1 MKPPGTPSEFQ
12 NPWPQ
17 TARIQP
23 RAPAPIWGFLLPAS
37 PRCGTTLCRKS
48 RPRAAFYKRPSPT
61 QKRGG
66 YDSPF
71 CGGHLP
77 SGLLLPK
84 GVQDGQAGFRCR
96 GLSNANNPADCQHRE
111 VAGGWRDCYRP
122 CRLSRD
128 RGPSSAYSTESAH
141 PPREGIRRSDH
152 HSQRIPGQSGKKAAT
167 AAPSAKPCRILG
179 GRGRSQRLH
188 LVQKGRTRATPR
200 VEILRHGRHPVR
212 HMSEL
217 LEQEVRLRRRRRSE
231 KVHGP
236 YEHLLQQ
243 RKANIAPQPLLWVL
257 HRPIRPS
264 SAVSRHR
271 PTLFLTTPAPGPSAE
286 GGPSSPAANVAAGNR
301 LSFAGPP
308 ASLPPAIRASNFPRR
323 PTPCAHWWVLLRQA
337 AKPPATEP
345 SEKQTDLLSQP
356 RGASNLWPSYSA
368 RPPVIS
374 PRARPQITAGF
385 FGGWGGLHHELPDPA
400 KPPAAARARGR
411 NRWPLGRVRQL
422 PAETGK
428 TTATDPRA
436 GPRGSARGYGVG
448 KTSGSFVHLKPRSF
462 AARARGRNWLSHIG
476 T

>member
-1 MKPPGTPSEFQ
+1 MKPPGTPSQFR
-12 NPWPQ
+12 NLWSQ

-23 RAPAPIWGFLLPAS
+23 RAPAPIWGFLLPTS
-37 PRCGTTLCRKS
+37 PHCGTTLYRKS
-48 RPRAAFYKRPSPT
+48 RPRAAFYKRPSPM

-152 HSQRIPGQSGKKAAT
+152 HSQRVPGQSGKKAAT

-179 GRGRSQRLH
+179 GRGRSQRLQ

-264 SAVSRHR
+264 SAVSRLR
-271 PTLFLTTPAPGPSAE
+271 PTLFLTTPPRVLRPKTTHTPGLQTSR
-286 GGPSSPAANVAAGNR
+286 GGRLRARTGGSFCGKRPNHTPQTRPKNR
-301 LSFAGPP
+301 LTC
-308 ASLPPAIRASNFPRR
+308 FPNPGVRR
-323 PTPCAHWWVLLRQA
+323 ICGRVIQQDRPHY
-337 AKPPATEP
+337 
-345 SEKQTDLLSQP
+345 LS
-356 RGASNLWPSYSA
+356 
-368 RPPVIS
+368 
-374 PRARPQITAGF
+374 
-385 FGGWGGLHHELPDPA
+385 
-400 KPPAAARARGR
+400 ARGR
-411 NRWPLGRVRQL
+411 KL
-422 PAETGK
+422 
-428 TTATDPRA
+428 
-436 GPRGSARGYGVG
+436 PRGFLVG
-448 KTSGSFVHLKPRSF
+448 GAVSTTNCPIQRNRPPPHAH
-462 AARARGRNWLSHIG
+462 AAEIDGP
-476 T
+476 